1 MNAWLALTSA
11 LLLGS
16 LGFTV
21 RRLIKPKAESL
32 LEDRE
37 ALTDD
42 EIYQRFY
49 ASSGLERE
57 AVAGLWHEVAHILR
71 VPADRLRP
79 TDEFGKDIGAY
90 WITSEELDV
99 LGETARRR
107 ANRKGAAVDLA
118 SIRTVD
124 DYVRQLATC
133 RVPSD

>member
-1 MNAWLALTSA
+1 MNAWLVLTSA

-21 RRLIKPKAESL
+21 RRLIKRKSESL

-57 AVAGLWHEVAHILR
+57 AVAGLWHEVAHIL
-71 VPADRLRP
+71 L
-79 TDEFGKDIGAY
+79 T
-90 WITSEELDV
+90 
-99 LGETARRR
+99 
-107 ANRKGAAVDLA
+107 
-118 SIRTVD
+118 
-124 DYVRQLATC
+124 
-133 RVPSD
+133 